1 MRPSWRLKE
10 VTVVEWVK
18 QESRYGLSAQKYGR
32 CRGGRRDELTDFGGS
47 TVTVFIELHIPTQL
61 QSLSS
66 IIVTTISLN

>member
-1 MRPSWRLKE
+1 M
-10 VTVVEWVK
+10 TVVEWVK

-32 CRGGRRDELTDFGGS
+32 REELTDFGGS